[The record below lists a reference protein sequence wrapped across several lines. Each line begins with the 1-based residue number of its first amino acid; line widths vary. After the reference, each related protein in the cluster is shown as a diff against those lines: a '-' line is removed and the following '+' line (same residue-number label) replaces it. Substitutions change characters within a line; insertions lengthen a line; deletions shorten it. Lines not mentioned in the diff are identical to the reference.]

1 MYARKVSLS
10 LKSESAPQSLNKVEH
25 EVIPLFRKQK
35 GYLDELVVLSD
46 DKKMLYLYTFWDN
59 SKDAEQFDR
68 TALPVLTSLLTEVAD
83 GALRVDAFRGPRN
96 FLWHPAEALLRS
108 LTCTPKSDPDKD

>member
-10 LKSESAPQSLNKVEH
+10 LKSESNPQSLNKVEH

-46 DKKMLYLYTFWDN
+46 DKKMLYLYTFWKN
-59 SKDAEQFDR
+59 SEDAEQFDS
-68 TALPVLTSLLTEVAD
+68 TTLPVLTSLLAEVAD
-83 GALRVDAFRGPRN
+83 GALCVDAFRGPRN
-96 FLWHPAEALLRS
+96 FLWPPAEALLRS